1 MTVLRRAVA
10 LALVAVAGWA
20 GGAGAGGESGEET
33 GKWTVVTFLP
43 KKTWIVGEG
52 VWVQLRLE
60 NRTGGKLPEISL
72 QGQWFLDGDESKPC
86 RAWDLPVVDTAPD
99 PPYPDPLSER
109 TPPRKMVGPGT
120 YEAGWMELTKTCWQR
135 LQGEEGIGRHRACFR
150 YFERPM
156 TEATGRSCVEFEIV
170 PAQGL
175 DAQVLEAFGGD
186 PLGLWPYRG
195 KKRPGRNELLRRFPE
210 STYAAYVVW
219 KRWAKGAALGWKN
232 EEARDVFLRYLEK
245 DPADEYLTWNL
256 PCREDG
262 VPDASVITRFRMPE
276 AARCRDAWL
285 ELVLESHPD
294 IWFADEIRLRLAL
307 DRYRMGDKAACES
320 MLEDL
325 AEHGREDVAAKARE
339 LLSAMRAKGMLP
351 ARDGAGASAAGS
363 AGGQRP

>member
-135 LQGEEGIGRHRACFR
+135 LRGEEGIGRHRACFR

-156 TEATGRSCVEFEIV
+156 TEPTGWSCVEFEIV

-195 KKRPGRNELLRRFPE
+195 KQRPGRVELLRRFPE

-219 KRWAKGAALGWKN
+219 KYSAKGILSMSVAKLVRYVEAGTANLGN
-232 EEARDVFLRYLEK
+232 S
-245 DPADEYLTWNL
+245 
-256 PCREDG
+256 
-262 VPDASVITRFRMPE
+262 VPDVTGTWRSFSGDAYLDW
-276 AARCRDAWL
+276 RDAWF
-285 ELVLESHPD
+285 EKVLKLHPD
-294 IWFADEIRLRLAL
+294 LWFADELRFVIAL
-307 DRYRMGDKAACES
+307 DRYLLGDKAACES

-339 LLSAMRAKGMLP
+339 LLSAMRAKGLLP